1 MIVKTEAI
9 VLKASKYRE
18 TSKLVTFYTKRYG
31 KINGIIKGARQFKNK
46 FGSSLEP
53 LSYVMIVFYK
63 KESTQL
69 HLVTQCD
76 LLKAFKSISQD
87 LDKLETAL
95 KIIEL
100 VYKVMHDEEENEKLF
115 SLLNNI
121 LLAIETNNRN
131 FANLFYLFEI
141 KLGEI
146 LGYQYNFS
154 ICGKCGVDIYNN
166 GDEMLQ
172 IVFDYSKGSLM
183 CVDCVKYSVH
193 PHKLSVRIL
202 KILNRI
208 EKTEQVDSVT
218 NMIISK
224 QDGNEIGKFLFDYLR
239 YHISSLKE
247 LKSEKVFS
255 QLF

>member
-9 VLKASKYRE
+9 VLKSKKYRE
-18 TSKLVTFYTKRYG
+18 SSKLVTFYTKRCG
-31 KINGIIKGARQFKNK
+31 KINGIIKGARNVKNK
-46 FGSSLEP
+46 YGSSLEL
-53 LSYVMIVFYK
+53 LSNVMIVFYK

-76 LLKAFKSISQD
+76 LLKAFKSISQN
-87 LDKLETAL
+87 LDKLEPAL

-100 VYKVMHDEEENEKLF
+100 IYKVMHDEEENEELF
-115 SLLNNI
+115 NLLNHT
-121 LLAIETNNRN
+121 LFAIESNNRN
-131 FANLFYLFEI
+131 LTNLFFLFEI

-146 LGYQYNFS
+146 LGYRYNFQN
-154 ICGKCGVDIYNN
+154 CGRCGGDIYKNR
-166 GDEMLQ
+166 GEVGQ
-172 IVFDYSKGSLM
+172 IVFDYSRGSLL

-193 PHKLSVRIL
+193 PHKMPLRL
-202 KILNRI
+202 FKILNRI
-208 EKTEQVDSVT
+208 EKTEEIESVT
-218 NMIISK
+218 NLIITR

-255 QLF
+255 RLF